1 MITAVISRKGGVGKT
16 TTSVN
21 LAAALALS
29 GRRVL
34 LVDLDSQASASL
46 SLGVPR
52 EELAPSSAD
61 VLLGGF
67 LASEAIRETRVPG
80 LDLITASVDLI
91 HADRELSH
99 FRSRETRLRSALA
112 SVAPRYD
119 LIFLDCPSSLSL
131 VPVNA
136 IVAADAFLVPSMPQ
150 FLALTGVTN
159 LIAAAFRAS
168 HDAGGRI
175 VLLGVLL
182 TMVDYRIKS
191 TRKNV
196 EAVRAELGSKV
207 FAIEIRVN
215 NRLAEAPEHG
225 QSIFQFDDK
234 AKGAAAYRLLAQE
247 FVLRATDAGR
257 RIAAEIPRSEPD
269 SPPTPRSGA
278 PAEETS
284 VGLPSTASVGR

>member
-67 LASEAIRETRVPG
+67 LASEAIRPTKIPG

-91 HADRELSH
+91 HADLELGRY
-99 FRSRETRLRSALA
+99 RSRESRLKGALA
-112 SVAPRYD
+112 AVAPRYD

-131 VPVNA
+131 VPINA
-136 IVAADAFLVPSMPQ
+136 IVAADAFVVPTMPNYLS
-150 FLALTGVTN
+150 FTGVTN
-159 LIAAAFRAS
+159 LIAAAHRAS
-168 HDAGGRI
+168 NEAGGRI

-191 TRKNV
+191 TRTQV
-196 EAVRAELGSKV
+196 EALRAELGSKV
-207 FAIEIRVN
+207 FAIEIRIN

-225 QSIFQFDDK
+225 QSIFQFDAK
-234 AKGAAAYRLLAQE
+234 AKGAAAYNLLAQE
-247 FVLRATDAGR
+247 FVLRAADAGR
-257 RIAAEIPRSEPD
+257 RIAAEIPR
-269 SPPTPRSGA
+269 
-278 PAEETS
+278 PAEDPATVP
-284 VGLPSTASVGR
+284 VGPAR